1 MSQVQTAALARRQVN
16 TGIESIVTSPPTTP
30 RPTPRATADGQSDEP
45 PPDAPSKGPIGSIVV
60 GSLTAGLVVALLLV
74 IVPLV
79 PAEGDAVLGVVLC
92 GFAFGWAMLAV
103 LSARFT
109 NQPQRWA
116 FVPAVFMGAGGLV
129 LLALGSSV
137 VLDWVWPP
145 MLLALVIWMAGRVH
159 RELRSRR
166 GRWLLYPVLAV
177 LAIVSVLGGYETVQS
192 ATDEAYAMPGNLVDV
207 GSHRLHL
214 NCTGS
219 GTPTVVLQ
227 AGGGEMSSA
236 FGWIAPVV
244 AQETRVCVYDRA
256 GHGWSEP
263 AATAQDGAELA
274 ADLHT
279 LLERGQVPGPYVLA
293 GHSFGG
299 LYTLTFAALYP
310 DEVAGMVLVDT
321 TAPASEPAPRGTT
334 SDEATPDAMD
344 RVTALLGTTAR
355 MGVGRLVSGSD
366 YGNLPPQ
373 SRDEMR
379 AAAAAESHV
388 RGTLEEYL
396 TAGVSGGQAAWLEDF
411 DAKPLVVLTAAVGSD
426 ASWVERREQLAT
438 LSDHSEHRLIDGA
451 DHSALIHD
459 EIHAAATSEA
469 ILDVVMA
476 VRGDRPLAR

>member
-1 MSQVQTAALARRQVN
+1 MA
-16 TGIESIVTSPPTTP
+16 
-30 RPTPRATADGQSDEP
+30 
-45 PPDAPSKGPIGSIVV
+45 
-60 GSLTAGLVVALLLV
+60 GSLTAGLVAALLLV

-79 PAEGDAVLGVVLC
+79 PAEGDAVLAMVLF
-92 GFAFGWAMLAV
+92 GFAFGWALLAV

-109 NQPQRWA
+109 NQPQSWA
-116 FVPAVFMGAGGLV
+116 FIPALFMGASGL
-129 LLALGSSV
+129 LLLVLGSSV

-145 MLLALVIWMAGRVH
+145 SLLALVIWMAGRIH
-159 RELRSRR
+159 RQLRSRR

-177 LAIVSVLGGYETVQS
+177 LAIVSVGGGFDTVQS
-192 ATDEAYAMPGNLVDV
+192 AADHDYPIPGTLVDV

-244 AQETRVCVYDRA
+244 AEETRVCVYDRA

-263 AATAQDGAELA
+263 TGTAQDGAQVA

-321 TAPASEPAPRGTT
+321 TAPASKPAPRST
-334 SDEATPDAMD
+334 SSDDATPDAMD
-344 RVTALLGTTAR
+344 RVSALLGTSAR
-355 MGVGRLVSGSD
+355 MGVGRVISGSD
-366 YGNLPPQ
+366 FGDLPSR

-379 AAAAAESHV
+379 AAAATEPHV
-388 RGTLEEYL
+388 RSTLEEYIKAS
-396 TAGVSGGQAAWLEDF
+396 TSGGQAAWLEDF
-411 DAKPLVVLTAAVGSD
+411 GAKPLVVLTAAVGSD
-426 ASWVERREQLAT
+426 ATWVERREQLAT
-438 LSDHSEHRLIDGA
+438 LSDQSDHRLIEGA
-451 DHSALIHD
+451 DHAALIHD
-459 EIHAAATSEA
+459 EEHAAATSDA
-469 ILDVVMA
+469 ILDVLA
-476 VRGDRPLAR
+476 SVRDEQPLAR